1 LKKGYSLYCE
11 SLFDSCSRSSTAA
24 PASKHRGGISP
35 AKAFYRAATM
45 ATHKEERLELNSA
58 LKEFAISPRF
68 GFLKSIQVGPL
79 LGDDASTLG
88 ALAEMTFE
96 ELVAAVDTQS
106 SELLK
111 LDEGQE
117 RLLVAVLLALA
128 EGEATESTESEFDTS
143 EDLHEPDFEGSTET
157 TFNSVQCELELRDQ
171 VALLKAHPD
180 LEKVAD
186 LTLGIFWQANT
197 PRAPFEE
204 SLTIRQFL
212 TLDLGTLAKKRS
224 MTSVRMRSLA
234 QALAAASHRLNGNDQ
249 KSSSSPDA
257 VSPAVR
263 FPPSHRRPEP
273 VTHHKWH
280 GYTTQCSPLEM
291 ALVESVLNATSETDQ
306 HEEGIFEALRHF
318 CSVFSV
324 SDFLLIMKGDKL
336 AIPAQRKL
344 IAWVSSGS
352 LREVVPLLRMALQG
366 PGTHISR
373 VARLLQGHDV
383 PRAIYGIAAMLIAR
397 GLNAHVVAVNGR
409 ACEDVWSSNP
419 QLAPLLVRQA
429 LSDRQRSFA
438 QALSSLCP
446 ELDPFLHAWLQGIV
460 SPPKTAKKRQKRR

>member
-1 LKKGYSLYCE
+1 
-11 SLFDSCSRSSTAA
+11 
-24 PASKHRGGISP
+24 
-35 AKAFYRAATM
+35 M
-45 ATHKEERLELNSA
+45 ATHKEELGELNAA
-58 LKEFAISPRF
+58 LKEFATSPRF

-96 ELVAAVDTQS
+96 ELVAAADSLS
-106 SELLK
+106 SELQK
-111 LDEGQE
+111 LDEAQE
-117 RLLVAVLLALA
+117 RLLVAVLHALA
-128 EGEATESTESEFDTS
+128 EGEGAESPDPGFDTS
-143 EDLHEPDFEGSTET
+143 DDVTVLESEGSTET
-157 TFNSVQCELELRDQ
+157 TFNSVQCELELREQ

-186 LTLGIFWQANT
+186 LNLGIFWQADT

-224 MTSVRMRSLA
+224 MTSARMRSLA
-234 QALAAASHRLNGNDQ
+234 QALAAASRRLNDNDQ

-263 FPPSHRRPEP
+263 FPASHRRPDP
-273 VTHHKWH
+273 VTHHRWH
-280 GYTTQCSPLEM
+280 GYATECSPLEM
-291 ALVESVLNATSETDQ
+291 ALVESVLSSTSETDQ
-306 HEEGIFEALRHF
+306 YCGGIFEALHHF

-324 SDFLLIMKGDKL
+324 TDFLLIMRGEKL
-336 AIPAQRKL
+336 AVPAQRKL
-344 IAWVSSGS
+344 IAWVNSGS

-366 PGTHISR
+366 PGIHISR
-373 VARLLQGHDV
+373 VARLLQGHDN
-383 PRAIYGIAAMLIAR
+383 PRAIYGIAAILIAR
-397 GLNAHVVAVNGR
+397 GINAHVVAVNGR

-429 LSDRQRSFA
+429 SSDRQRSFA

-446 ELDPFLHAWLQGIV
+446 DMDPFLHSWLQGIV